1 MFLNMSS
8 YPYQYVESYSTPP
21 TPQQSSPWESQPDM
35 FLQEQA
41 TPQTYEPHPI
51 IQLQEQ
57 EPVLPPQHLHERH
70 YHSQHGSEGRSECD
84 FEDVKSQQSGQFDAT
99 RQSISPT
106 EASTMPIRRPPTR
119 AHVEHG
125 SHPYRRPKNV
135 TAPTAAADG
144 RPTVR
149 KPRELPRVRFADLPA
164 SPPPPPQMPVISEN
178 TRSRTWSTT
187 RCALITKCLSDF
199 SIRRYNYNK
208 ARLRMSERPCHQ
220 QLRHLCL
227 KRSKRDDS
235 PSGQMYTLTWR
246 VRCFRQC
253 WSCLA

>member
-1 MFLNMSS
+1 MSS

-41 TPQTYEPHPI
+41 TPQIYEPHPI

-57 EPVLPPQHLHERH
+57 EPVLPPQH

-84 FEDVKSQQSGQFDAT
+84 FDDAKSQQSGQFDAT
-99 RQSISPT
+99 RQSISPI

-125 SHPYRRPKNV
+125 SHPYRRPKIV
-135 TAPTAAADG
+135 TAPKAAADG

-149 KPRELPRVRFADLPA
+149 KPRELPRVRFAA
-164 SPPPPPQMPVISEN
+164 PPPPPQMPVIAES
-178 TRSRTWSTT
+178 TSSRTWSAT
-187 RCALITKCLSDF
+187 RCALINKCLSDF
-199 SIRRYNYNK
+199 PIRR
-208 ARLRMSERPCHQ
+208 LQ
-220 QLRHLCL
+220 
-227 KRSKRDDS
+227 
-235 PSGQMYTLTWR
+235 
-246 VRCFRQC
+246 
-253 WSCLA
+253 